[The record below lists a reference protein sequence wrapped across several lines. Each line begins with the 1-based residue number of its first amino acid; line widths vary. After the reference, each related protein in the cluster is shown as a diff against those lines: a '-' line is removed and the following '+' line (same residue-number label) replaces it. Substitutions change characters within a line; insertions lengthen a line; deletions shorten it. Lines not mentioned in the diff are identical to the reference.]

1 MWYKKETFSIR
12 NGLSYRKIHDKK
24 EKKMIRHI
32 LTNKWLMGSTIVFTG
47 IVVTCIFWYNREII
61 SFKKDLDISN
71 ELIAQNETPL
81 EEDTLIIVG
90 NTDKLSDKSNN
101 DISSE
106 DIEVT
111 DEDIENLLKEIADEK
126 IVSEGVLE
134 KLFEEMATLELTEE
148 GISDDLSPEEN
159 ANQERRRKV
168 KELFDK
174 ISKIIQGAG
183 GRIHSATHPE
193 EMQKIVNLLEEASG
207 GTTIFTQM
215 HNFGMMFKD
224 SVSENGDV
232 KTSELLRMAEYY
244 ESDMSGLGPI
254 AQQSAAGLRNM
265 ALYATIKG
273 YEVINLQEIANNQED
288 IEKVLTEYYENND

>member
-1 MWYKKETFSIR
+1 
-12 NGLSYRKIHDKK
+12 
-24 EKKMIRHI
+24 MIRHI
-32 LTNKWLMGSTIVFTG
+32 LTNKWLLGSMIVFTC
-47 IVVTCIFWYNREII
+47 IVVSCIFWYNREII
-61 SFKKDLDISN
+61 SFKKDLDISS
-71 ELIAQNETPL
+71 ELIDQTETPL
-81 EEDTLIIVG
+81 EEDTLTIVE
-90 NTDKLSDKSNN
+90 NTDRLSDESNN

-106 DIEVT
+106 NIEVT
-111 DEDIENLLKEIADEK
+111 DEDIENLLKEIAEEN
-126 IVSEGVLE
+126 IVSEEVLE

-148 GISDDLSPEEN
+148 GISDNLSPEEN

-174 ISKIIQGAG
+174 ITKIIQEAG
-183 GRIHSATHPE
+183 GRIHSSTHPE

-207 GTTIFTQM
+207 ETTIFTQM

-244 ESDMSGLGPI
+244 ESDMSGFGPI
-254 AQQSAAGLRNM
+254 AQQSAEFLRNI

-273 YEVINLQEIANNQED
+273 YEVINLQEINYQED
-288 IEKVLTEYYENND
+288 FEKVLTEYYENND

>member
-1 MWYKKETFSIR
+1 
-12 NGLSYRKIHDKK
+12 
-24 EKKMIRHI
+24 MIRHI
-32 LTNKWLMGSTIVFTG
+32 LTNKWLMGSMIVFTC
-47 IVVTCIFWYNREII
+47 IVVSCIFWYNREII
-61 SFKKDLDISN
+61 SLKKDLDISS

-81 EEDTLIIVG
+81 EEDILTIIE

-111 DEDIENLLKEIADEK
+111 DEDIENLLKEISEEN
-126 IVSEGVLE
+126 IVSEGVLD
-134 KLFEEMATLELTEE
+134 KLFEEMATLELAEE
-148 GISDDLSPEEN
+148 GISDNLSPEEN

-174 ISKIIQGAG
+174 ISKIIQEAG
-183 GRIHSATHPE
+183 GRIHSSTHPE
-193 EMQKIVNLLEEASG
+193 EMQKIVSLLEEASG

-244 ESDMSGLGPI
+244 ESDMSGFGPI
-254 AQQSAAGLRNM
+254 AQQSAEFLRNM

-288 IEKVLTEYYENND
+288 FEKVLTEYYENND

>member
-1 MWYKKETFSIR
+1 MFR
-12 NGLSYRKIHDKK
+12 LF
-24 EKKMIRHI
+24 
-32 LTNKWLMGSTIVFTG
+32 LTNKWFLGSMIVFTC
-47 IVVTCIFWYNREII
+47 IVVSCIFWYNREII
-61 SFKKDLDISN
+61 SFKKELEKSN

-81 EEDTLIIVG
+81 EEDTLTIVE
-90 NTDKLSDKSNN
+90 NTDKLSDESNN
-101 DISSE
+101 DIFSE

-111 DEDIENLLKEIADEK
+111 DEDIENLLEEIADENL
-126 IVSEGVLE
+126 VSEEILE
-134 KLFEEMATLELTEE
+134 KLFEEMATN
-148 GISDDLSPEEN
+148 DLSPEEN
-159 ANQERRRKV
+159 ANQERRRKE

-174 ISKIIQGAG
+174 MNKIMQEAG
-183 GRIHSATHPE
+183 GRIHSSTHPE

-232 KTSELLRMAEYY
+232 KTSELLRMAEHY
-244 ESDMSGLGPI
+244 ESDMSGFGPI
-254 AQQSAAGLRNM
+254 AQQSAEGIRNL

-273 YEVINLQEIANNQED
+273 YEVINLQEIANSHDD

>member
-1 MWYKKETFSIR
+1 MF
-12 NGLSYRKIHDKK
+12 
-24 EKKMIRHI
+24 RHI
-32 LTNKWLMGSTIVFTG
+32 LTNKWLLGSMIVFTC
-47 IVVTCIFWYNREII
+47 IVVSCIFWYNREII
-61 SFKKDLDISN
+61 SFKKDLNIST
-71 ELIAQNETPL
+71 ELTAGNETTL
-81 EEDTLIIVG
+81 EDNNLIIVE
-90 NTDKLSDKSNN
+90 NTDKLSDESNK
-101 DISSE
+101 DIFSV

-134 KLFEEMATLELTEE
+134 KLFEEMATLELAEE

-174 ISKIIQGAG
+174 ISKIMQDAG
-183 GRIHSATHPE
+183 GKIHSDTHPE
-193 EMQKIVNLLEEASG
+193 EMHAIVSLLEEASG
-207 GTTIFTQM
+207 GTTVFTQM
-215 HNFGMMFKD
+215 NNFGIMFQD

-244 ESDMSGLGPI
+244 ESEMSGLGPI
-254 AQQSAAGLRNM
+254 AQQSAERLRNL

-273 YEVINLQEIANNQED
+273 NEVINLEEIINGDHED
-288 IEKVLTEYYENND
+288 YEKVLTEYYENND

>member
-1 MWYKKETFSIR
+1 
-12 NGLSYRKIHDKK
+12 
-24 EKKMIRHI
+24 MIRYI
-32 LTNKWLMGSTIVFTG
+32 LTNKWIMGSMTVFTC
-47 IVVTCIFWYNREII
+47 VVVSCIFWYNREII
-61 SFKKDLDISN
+61 SFKKELEKSN

-81 EEDTLIIVG
+81 EEDTLTIVE
-90 NTDKLSDKSNN
+90 NTDKLSDVSNN
-101 DISSE
+101 DIFSE

-126 IVSEGVLE
+126 IVSEELLE
-134 KLFEEMATLELTEE
+134 KLFEEMATLELTEK
-148 GISDDLSPEEN
+148 GVSNDLSPEEN
-159 ANQERRRKV
+159 ANQERQRKV

-174 ISKIIQGAG
+174 ISKIIQEAG
-183 GRIHSATHPE
+183 GRIHSSSHPE
-193 EMQKIVNLLEEASG
+193 EVQEIVNLLEEASG

-232 KTSELLRMAEYY
+232 KTSELLRMAEHY
-244 ESDMSGLGPI
+244 ESDMSGFGPI
-254 AQQSAAGLRNM
+254 AQQSAETLRNM

-273 YEVINLQEIANNQED
+273 YEVINLQEIANSHDD